1 MTDTQLNAAL
11 YAYEEEY
18 KVWSIIELPCYHP
31 RDITWFRVTDFHR
44 LRMITDAEP
53 EASSDS
59 FHCYDVKSMKEAH
72 RFIHE
77 EAMKV
82 ALTAALNTRT

>member
-31 RDITWFRVTDFHR
+31 LDITWFRVTDFRR
-44 LRMITDAEP
+44 LGMITDAGP
-53 EASSDS
+53 EANSDT
-59 FHCYDVKSMKEAH
+59 FHRYDLKSMKEAR

-77 EAMKV
+77 EAMKA